1 MAKYLTVIL
10 GCLLSAFSSSFS
22 DEVPTIAI
30 SCGKTPLTALPKYQ
44 HSMDVFGFKDLLVSL
59 WDEDTKVVMVLQNEL
74 SFEDFTVKGNIL
86 NVYNNCDL

>member
-1 MAKYLTVIL
+1 MSKYLILIL
-10 GCLLSAFSSSFS
+10 GCLLSALSSSFS

-44 HSMDVFGFKDLLVSL
+44 HSMDASGFKNLLVSL
-59 WDEDTKVVMVLQNEL
+59 WNEDTKVVMILQNEL
-74 SFEDFTVKGNIL
+74 SLEDFTIKGNIS